1 MTIEQQA
8 IRIWAPWQ
16 PGDVVG
22 SHRVDRPICR
32 VGYDNGEKSEAVD
45 HRVFIG
51 RTGDVALRREFVFAH
66 RPIAHILA
74 HARHADCTA
83 PTRPARPPAED
94 VASAARQL
102 LSPENGTAG
111 KESF

>member
-8 IRIWAPWQ
+8 IRICAPWQ

-22 SHRVDRPICR
+22 SHRVDRPLCR

-51 RTGDVALRREFVFAH
+51 RTGDVALRPELVFSH
-66 RPIAHILA
+66 HPIAPVLA
-74 HARHADCTA
+74 ADRNTDCTA
-83 PTRPARPPAED
+83 TARRAPPRAADGAEPG
-94 VASAARQL
+94 RQAV
-102 LSPENGTAG
+102 G
-111 KESF
+111 